1 MSEHATPDLT
11 TGGWTSVTS
20 ALQDCG
26 RGVQDRY
33 AAVPTGQPAAPSVP
47 AMLAHV
53 ATFGLEGVDAREI
66 TVEVDVRPGLP
77 AFTIVGLPDTA
88 VREARER
95 VRAALL
101 NSLLAFPQSRITA
114 NLAPAWVRKAGP
126 SFDLALA
133 VCLLAASGQV
143 PDARLDATGV
153 CGELSLSGGLRP
165 VRGALAVAL
174 AARQAGYRR
183 LIVPVENADE
193 AALAEG
199 LEVLGLSSLERIVA
213 VLHERETAA
222 PAIARVEED
231 APREGPDLAD
241 VRGQADAR
249 RALEIAAAGGHNLL
263 MVGPPG
269 AGKTMIARRMPGV
282 LPPPSFDESLEIT
295 RIRSVAGLGGRFA
308 RTRPFRAPHHT
319 ISAQGLVGGGA
330 RPRPGEITLAHR
342 GVLFLDE
349 LAEFS
354 RGACEALRQPME
366 DGFVA
371 IVRGQRA
378 LTFPAEAMLLAA
390 CNPCPCGG
398 LPSECEC
405 AAFERA
411 RYHRRLSG
419 PLLDRIDIVCQVSPP
434 PALQLVGR
442 EGVGEP
448 SARVRE
454 RVVAARERQLHRL
467 AGSAALCNAR
477 MDGRMTRRHAA
488 LGSRALERLMDVV
501 DAGRLT
507 GRGHDRVLRL
517 ARTIADLEGREG
529 VSSDDL
535 DEALGYRLG
544 GVGEAAA

>member
-1 MSEHATPDLT
+1 
-11 TGGWTSVTS
+11 
-20 ALQDCG
+20 
-26 RGVQDRY
+26 
-33 AAVPTGQPAAPSVP
+33 
-47 AMLAHV
+47 MLASV

-77 AFTIVGLPDTA
+77 AFTVVGLPDAA

-101 NSLLAFPQSRITA
+101 NSSLAFPQSRLTA

-133 VCLLAASGQV
+133 LCVLAASGQV
-143 PDARLDATGV
+143 PDGGLDSTGV
-153 CGELSLSGGLRP
+153 CGELSLSGAVRP

-174 AARQAGYRR
+174 AARQAGCRR
-183 LIVPVENADE
+183 LIVPVENAEE
-193 AALAEG
+193 AALADG
-199 LEVLGLSSLERIVA
+199 VEVLGLPSLDRIVD
-213 VLHERETAA
+213 VLHGRRTAD
-222 PAIARVEED
+222 PARALVEGVTRPE
-231 APREGPDLAD
+231 EPDLAD
-241 VRGQADAR
+241 VRGQPDAR

-282 LPPPSFDESLEIT
+282 MPPPSFAESLEIT

-308 RTRPFRAPHHT
+308 RMRPFRAPHHT
-319 ISAQGLVGGGA
+319 ISAQGLVGGGS

-354 RGACEALRQPME
+354 RGALEALRQPIE
-366 DGFVA
+366 DGFVT
-371 IVRGQRA
+371 IIRGQRA
-378 LTFPAEAMLLAA
+378 LTFPAETMLLAA
-390 CNPCPCGG
+390 CNPCPCARV
-398 LPSECEC
+398 PSECEC
-405 AAFERA
+405 AAVERA

-419 PLLDRIDIVCQVSPP
+419 PLLDRIDLVCQVSPP
-434 PALQLVGR
+434 PALQLVGT
-442 EGVGEP
+442 GGLGEP
-448 SARVRE
+448 SERVRE

-477 MDGRMTRRHAA
+477 MDGRLTRRHAVLVGGA
-488 LGSRALERLMDVV
+488 VERLTDVV

-517 ARTIADLEGREG
+517 ARTIADLEGSERIISEH
-529 VSSDDL
+529 L

-544 GVGEAAA
+544 AAGEAAA